1 MKKPDKKLVSR
12 IKMIIAI
19 VLIVAGI
26 LFVFFTN
33 NGLLDYFSLKGE
45 VKELRSEIEAAKE
58 RLDDLKKEIDSLR
71 TNKKKIEEIAREEFL
86 MRFKNEEA
94 FRVEEK

>member
-1 MKKPDKKLVSR
+1 
-12 IKMIIAI
+12 MIMVA
-19 VLIVAGI
+19 VLIVAGV

-33 NGLLDYFSLKGE
+33 NGLLDFFSLKGE

-71 TNKKKIEEIAREEFL
+71 TNKKKIEEIAREEYL
-86 MRFKNEEA
+86 MRSKNEEA